1 MRAMGAQDRLT
12 CTLCGREGVIYML
25 EGKPY
30 CPSCMAKERPPLPH
44 FGPERRRR
52 QKPTVY
58 LRRATDFKRKR
69 PSKG

>member
-1 MRAMGAQDRLT
+1 
-12 CTLCGREGVIYML
+12 
-25 EGKPY
+25 
-30 CPSCMAKERPPLPH
+30 MAKERPPLPH